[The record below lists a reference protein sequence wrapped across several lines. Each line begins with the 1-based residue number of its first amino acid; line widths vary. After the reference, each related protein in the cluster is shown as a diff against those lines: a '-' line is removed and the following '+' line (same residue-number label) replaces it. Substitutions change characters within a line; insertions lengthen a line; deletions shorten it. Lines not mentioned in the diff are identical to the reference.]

1 MTKLVIES
9 LFIYNWSTRSIDE
22 IGGLFHQA
30 QFAGADQPLGRG
42 AGLLFNREGLECNG
56 QGASEVELIGKL
68 GGIGKRGDDDDRCL
82 AGRDGKGY
90 ATTRGQ
96 GSVAAILIRGQ
107 AIGGGIGRGKGR
119 GIGAEE
125 GVDAAAAGI
134 ADRAGGQAEVG
145 RTGRGIGN
153 AECVI
158 QDRRAHARG
167 AAANAGLAVIGRIIG
182 VQRTGERRGDT
193 ARIQQRGVLTGFA
206 HWRWAGPCGQNRLFG
221 PGRLRG
227 RRAGRPTPAR
237 SHRAWRKYSANP
249 WSLSA
254 RAAQSRKRCYRR
266 RPWKVPDRTG
276 ASLPSCHWSVG
287 VRLRPLPARGWS

>member
-1 MTKLVIES
+1 MYLSWGGEPLFLTKLVIES

-206 HWRWAGPCGQNRLFG
+206 HWRGGQVLADKIAFLGLDGCGADEQAGQHQHDPIGHGVNIRLTRGPCPPEQHSPAKGAIEGGHGKCLTARE
-221 PGRLRG
+221 
-227 RRAGRPTPAR
+227 RPC
-237 SHRAWRKYSANP
+237 
-249 WSLSA
+249 
-254 RAAQSRKRCYRR
+254 RAAI
-266 RPWKVPDRTG
+266 G
-276 ASLPSCHWSVG
+276 AW
-287 VRLRPLPARGWS
+287 A